1 MAAFELNAGNRQ
13 CGRAHGLQVP
23 RTVKLSFNRLFW
35 IYCKIPKVTTPF
47 PFGFSSRYIRM
58 VKNVSTAT
66 IVSDKA
72 DV

>member
-13 CGRAHGLQVP
+13 CGQAHCLQVP
-23 RTVKLSFNRLFW
+23 RTVKLSFNGLFW
-35 IYCKIPKVTTPF
+35 IYCKIPV

-58 VKNVSTAT
+58 VKNVFTAT

-72 DV
+72 DM